1 MNLKKLFMN
10 GILNENPTF
19 RLVLGMCPTLAVTT
33 QAVNGI
39 GMGLATTFVMLF
51 SNMAISLLRRQ
62 IPEKIRIP
70 VFVIIIA
77 TFATLVD
84 LLMQA
89 YTPALYEALG
99 IFIPL
104 IVVNCVLFAR
114 AESFAFKNPVL
125 PSVVDALG
133 MGIGYTLAL
142 TLLAS
147 IREIIGSGSLFGVA
161 LFSPAFEPAIMF
173 VMAPGGFI
181 TLGILMGLL
190 NHLQKKFET
199 MGGKKA

>member
-1 MNLKKLFMN
+1 MSLKKLFMD
-10 GILNENPTF
+10 GILDENPTF
-19 RLVLGMCPTLAVTT
+19 KLVLGMCPTLAVTT
-33 QAVNGI
+33 QAINGI
-39 GMGLATTFVMLF
+39 GMGLATTFVMIF
-51 SNMAISLLRRQ
+51 SNLTISLLRKQ

-84 LLMQA
+84 LMMQA

-104 IVVNCVLFAR
+104 IVVNCLLFAR
-114 AESFAFKNPVL
+114 AESMAFKNTAL
-125 PSVVDALG
+125 PSLIDALG
-133 MGIGYTLAL
+133 MGLGYTLGL
-142 TLLAS
+142 TLLAAV
-147 IREIIGSGSLFGVA
+147 REMIGSGSIFGVMLFG
-161 LFSPAFEPAIMF
+161 PAFEPAIMF

-190 NHLQKKFET
+190 NHLQKKFEAR
-199 MGGKKA
+199 GGKRA

>member
-1 MNLKKLFMN
+1 MSLKKLFMN
-10 GILNENPTF
+10 GIIDENPTF
-19 RLVLGMCPTLAVTT
+19 RMALGMCPTLAVTT
-33 QAVNGI
+33 QAINGI
-39 GMGLATTFVMLF
+39 GMGLATTFVMLC
-51 SNMAISLLRRQ
+51 SNIIISLLRNQ
-62 IPEKIRIP
+62 IPERIRIP

-84 LLMQA
+84 LVMQA

-125 PSVVDALG
+125 PSAVDAIG
-133 MGIGYTLAL
+133 MGLGYTLAL
-142 TLLAS
+142 TLLAAV
-147 IREIIGSGSLFGVA
+147 REIIGSGSVFGVA
-161 LFSPAFEPAIMF
+161 LFGPAFEPAIMF

-181 TLGILMGLL
+181 TLGILMGFL
-190 NHLQKKFET
+190 NHLQKKFESR
-199 MGGKKA
+199 GGKRA